1 MRTIEI
7 KAFQFEELDSQ
18 TQEKIIE
25 NNRTINVDSDFWYQC
40 ELDNYKTELKIKVK
54 NEFDIY
60 RRTINITIEDSFE
73 TAEKIINFFGKK
85 SSIVYIAKTF
95 IRDRDTL
102 VKKYGEG
109 NEKDGYGVKEEF
121 WSEYDEEI
129 EYLEEEFRKEIA
141 EEILSMLNSQY
152 KYEISDD
159 AIKETIIAN
168 EYEFQEDGERI

>member
-7 KAFQFEELDSQ
+7 KALWFWELDSQ
-18 TQEKIIE
+18 TQEKVIE

-40 ELDNYKTELKIKVK
+40 ELDNYKTELKIKV
-54 NEFDIY
+54 NQFDIY
-60 RRTINITIEDSFE
+60 RREINITIEYSFE
-73 TAEKIINFFGKK
+73 TAQGIVNFFGKK
-85 SSIVYIAKTF
+85 SSIVNTAKIF
-95 IRDRDTL
+95 IKDRDAL

-109 NEKDGYGVKEEF
+109 NDKDGYGVKEEY

-141 EEILSMLNSQY
+141 EEILSILTSQY
-152 KYEISDD
+152 EYEISDD
-159 AIKETIIAN
+159 GIIETILAN